1 MRYPTFLSLII
12 KFPIQMAQLGVFS
25 MDQLRGKC
33 PCFLSSIPCIPS
45 YIPLKSQRFWRLKH
59 LQPQRFP
66 HSAKPH
72 LASAKGG
79 TFFLAWPIPKP
90 QGLSHSIPIL
100 QNPILVG
107 EVPIPRNHGTRW
119 CMTWL
124 PKLQS
129 HQGLPS
135 WPLGSHWTS
144 RHQLVHWR
152 DTPCWIVLHCPLA
165 HPVRNP
171 VLKEW
176 CFLSKIGKT

>member
-12 KFPIQMAQLGVFS
+12 KFPIQMALGCIQYGPTQRKMSMFFS
-25 MDQLRGKC
+25 VKSHA
-33 PCFLSSIPCIPS
+33 FHN
-45 YIPLKSQRFWRLKH
+45 IPLKSQRFWRLKH

-66 HSAKPH
+66 HSAKPRPLSQCKRGYLFFSLTNTQTTRVIPFYPH
-72 LASAKGG
+72 PTKSDFGWWSPYTSKPWDQVMYDLA
-79 TFFLAWPIPKP
+79 P
-90 QGLSHSIPIL
+90 QTPEPPGITIVATGL
-100 QNPILVG
+100 
-107 EVPIPRNHGTRW
+107 R
-119 CMTWL
+119 
-124 PKLQS
+124 K
-129 HQGLPS
+129 
-135 WPLGSHWTS
+135 S